1 MNFKTKINQIISSVS
16 RRQRLLFLISIDS
29 FLISFAI
36 FLSLIITNQ
45 FLINDYLNKFFWM
58 LPTSILIGIPT
69 FIISSQYKNLSKYL
83 RSKTIYDL
91 FFINS
96 IFLTIVFFIGKTFNL
111 YLPKFGTWI
120 IILVFLTGLL
130 GFMRFALRDFL
141 IFLNTS
147 NKKIN
152 KVVIYGAGSAGAQLA
167 ASLRLT
173 KKYKIL
179 FFVDDDEKLWG
190 RELYN
195 IKIKSFESIIK
206 NSDKIEQI
214 LFAIPSLSQSENKSI
229 LGKLYKLNIPVLQVP
244 TIEDL
249 SSGKTTIEKLI
260 PISIEDLLGR
270 SVSIPDDYLLSK
282 KISGSVV
289 CVTGAG
295 GSIGSELCRKIV
307 DLSPKCLI
315 LVDHSEPDLY
325 LIHQELIGKVSIKVK
340 IKPILGNVCNKELID
355 LVFQEKNVDIV
366 FHAAAYKHVPL
377 VEENPLQG
385 IQNNVF
391 STFNLCMCAKNSS
404 VKDFLLISTDKAV
417 RPTNIMGASKRLAEM
432 VVQAFSEVDS
442 NTIFSMV
449 RFGNVLGS
457 SGSVVPLFRKQIA
470 KGGPITLT
478 HPDVIRYFMT
488 ISEAADL
495 VIQALTMSQG
505 GDLFLLDMGEPMRI
519 KDLAIKM
526 IRLSGLTVKSAS
538 KPDGDIEILTT
549 GLRPGEKLFEE
560 LLIDAKSEK
569 TIHSLIFRAREKSI
583 SMEYLKPLID
593 QLNKHLREN
602 DKIACLNILST
613 LVPEWTR
620 DKSLNL

>member
-1 MNFKTKINQIISSVS
+1 
-16 RRQRLLFLISIDS
+16 
-29 FLISFAI
+29 
-36 FLSLIITNQ
+36 
-45 FLINDYLNKFFWM
+45 
-58 LPTSILIGIPT
+58 SILIGIPT

-340 IKPILGNVCNKELID
+340 IKPI
-355 LVFQEKNVDIV
+355 
-366 FHAAAYKHVPL
+366 
-377 VEENPLQG
+377 
-385 IQNNVF
+385 
-391 STFNLCMCAKNSS
+391 
-404 VKDFLLISTDKAV
+404 
-417 RPTNIMGASKRLAEM
+417 
-432 VVQAFSEVDS
+432 
-442 NTIFSMV
+442 
-449 RFGNVLGS
+449 
-457 SGSVVPLFRKQIA
+457 
-470 KGGPITLT
+470 
-478 HPDVIRYFMT
+478 
-488 ISEAADL
+488 
-495 VIQALTMSQG
+495 
-505 GDLFLLDMGEPMRI
+505 
-519 KDLAIKM
+519 
-526 IRLSGLTVKSAS
+526 
-538 KPDGDIEILTT
+538 
-549 GLRPGEKLFEE
+549 
-560 LLIDAKSEK
+560 
-569 TIHSLIFRAREKSI
+569 
-583 SMEYLKPLID
+583 
-593 QLNKHLREN
+593 
-602 DKIACLNILST
+602 
-613 LVPEWTR
+613 
-620 DKSLNL
+620 